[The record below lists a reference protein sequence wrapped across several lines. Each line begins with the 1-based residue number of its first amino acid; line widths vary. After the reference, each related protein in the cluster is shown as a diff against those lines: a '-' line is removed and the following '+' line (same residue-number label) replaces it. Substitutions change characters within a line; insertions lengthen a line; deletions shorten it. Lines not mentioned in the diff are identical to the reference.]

1 MRLRQPPPMDPEMTT
16 TTVCLIAKNEA
27 PYLVE
32 WIAHYLAL
40 GFDKLVIYDNGSID
54 SMARIIETCADL
66 EPGIEFRPWPDRPG
80 HAAQNTAYADA
91 LARADTDWIAF
102 FDADELLVLNLH
114 DSIQEFLD
122 RYPANAGAIGINW
135 VMFGSGGETSY
146 RKELQ
151 AVRFRMCSF
160 DSHIKTIARVSVATP
175 PPYPIPI
182 AHRVGLREGVYYT
195 DTVEELVFS
204 ERPAN
209 SETTSFECAQLHH
222 YLLRSAEEF
231 RWKIERGLA
240 TRVPGDKNCVRDQTY
255 WERNERNK
263 IVREETARIDRWTA
277 AAAPRRARFE
287 AALAERGITAE
298 PYGLSDPQAMPLQ
311 RRSVA
316 IPARDGSS

>member
-1 MRLRQPPPMDPEMTT
+1 MHFRQPPSMDPEMTT
-16 TTVCLIAKNEA
+16 NTVCLIAKNEA

-54 SMARIIETCADL
+54 STARVIQTCADL
-66 EPGIEFRPWPDRPG
+66 EPGIELRPWPDRPG
-80 HAAQNTAYADA
+80 HAAQNIAYADA

-102 FDADELLVLNLH
+102 FDADELLVLNQH

-135 VMFGSGGETSY
+135 LMFGSGGETSY

-160 DSHIKTIARVSVATP
+160 DQHIKTIARVSVATP
-175 PPYPIPI
+175 PPSSIPI

-195 DTVEELVFS
+195 DVVEELVFWTAAHS
-204 ERPAN
+204 KTF
-209 SETTSFECAQLHH
+209 SYECAQLHH
-222 YLLRSAEEF
+222 YFVRSTEEF
-231 RWKIERGLA
+231 RWKIDRGRA
-240 TRVPGDKNCVRDQTY
+240 TKVPGDRSGARD
-255 WERNERNK
+255 EALRENMDRNK
-263 IVREETARIDRWTA
+263 IVRAETKRIDRWTA

-287 AALAERGITAE
+287 AALAERGITTE
-298 PYGLSDPQAMPLQ
+298 PWFRSDPQAMC
-311 RRSVA
+311 S
-316 IPARDGSS
+316 GSGE